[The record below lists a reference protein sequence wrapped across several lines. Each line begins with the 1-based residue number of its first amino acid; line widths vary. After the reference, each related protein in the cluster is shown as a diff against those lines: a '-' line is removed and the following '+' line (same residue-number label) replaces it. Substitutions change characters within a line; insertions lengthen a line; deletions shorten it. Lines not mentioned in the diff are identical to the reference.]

1 MNTWGRATSV
11 ILIGVLLA
19 GCRAQH
25 RVVIPTEG
33 PPRLDASAV
42 QPGDH
47 VRVKLQS
54 GTTLHF
60 EVAEV
65 RPDALV
71 STRGQE
77 VRFDAMARLDRS
89 KFSPVRTVI
98 LVGGALA
105 VLVMAVTAAAY
116 ASLAGGL

>member
-1 MNTWGRATSV
+1 MKTWIRVTSV
-11 ILIGVLLA
+11 VLTAVLLA
-19 GCRAQH
+19 GCRARH

-33 PPRLDASAV
+33 PPRLDTSAV
-42 QPGDH
+42 QPGDD

-54 GTTLHF
+54 GETLYF

-65 RPDALV
+65 RPDALL
-71 STRGQE
+71 STRGLE

-89 KFSPVRTVI
+89 KFSPMRTVL

-105 VLVMAVTAAAY
+105 ALVMAVTAAAY
-116 ASLAGGL
+116 ASFTPG